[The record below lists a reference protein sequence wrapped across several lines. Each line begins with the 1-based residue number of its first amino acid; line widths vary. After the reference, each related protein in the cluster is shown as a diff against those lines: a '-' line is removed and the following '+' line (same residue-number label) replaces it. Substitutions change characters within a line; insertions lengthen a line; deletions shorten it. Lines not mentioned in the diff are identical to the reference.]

1 MQKILEKLGI
11 TQLNPMQQAS
21 HEAFR
26 RGGNMVLLSP
36 TGSGKTLAY
45 LLPLLQSMDPKAD
58 EVQALVL
65 VPSRELAMQTQQVAA
80 RAATGIR
87 SLAVY
92 GGRPAMDEHRQ
103 MNGLRPQ
110 LIIGTPGRMLD
121 HLQKGNITADGVR
134 CLVID
139 EFDKSLELGFQ
150 QEMQAVT
157 EYMPAKVRKVLLSA
171 TDSDKIPHFVG
182 EMGAA
187 VRLDFRG
194 EGEARERID
203 QYVVHSPVKD
213 KLETLAALLR
223 TRGRERSIVFLGY
236 RESVL
241 RVASFLARQGFAV
254 CDFHGGMD
262 QKTRERNLFRFA
274 SGCSNVLVSTD
285 LASRGLDIPDVD
297 NAIHYHLP
305 QDEATYTHRIGR
317 TARWDA
323 TGRSFLLLGP
333 EETFSSDVDLE
344 EYGIPERLPAV
355 LPPDWDTLYIG
366 RGKKDKLSRGDV
378 AGFMMKVAGLERDDL
393 GTIRLHDHH
402 AFVAVRRNRVTETL
416 ARIRNQK
423 IKGMK
428 TIIERIK
435 A

>member
-11 TQLNPMQQAS
+11 TRLNPMQEAS

-26 RGGNMVLLSP
+26 TGGNMVLLSP

-45 LLPLLQSMDPKAD
+45 LLPLLQSLSAD
-58 EVQALVL
+58 TDTVQAIVL
-65 VPSRELAMQTQQVAA
+65 VPSRELAVQTQQVAA
-80 RAATGIR
+80 RAATGVR

-103 MNGLRPQ
+103 MNGLRPHM
-110 LIIGTPGRMLD
+110 IIGTPGRMLD
-121 HLQKGNITADGVR
+121 HLQKGNIVADGVR

-150 QEMQAVT
+150 QEMAAVG
-157 EYMPAKVRKVLLSA
+157 EFMPKNVRKVLLSA
-171 TDSDKIPHFVG
+171 TDSDKIPHFIG
-182 EMGAA
+182 DMTRAT
-187 VRLDFRG
+187 RLDFRRD
-194 EGEARERID
+194 EEESRIEH
-203 QYVVHSPVKD
+203 YVVHSPVKD

-223 TRGRERSIVFLGY
+223 TRGQERSIVFLGY

-241 RVASFLARQGFAV
+241 RVATYLAHQGFAV
-254 CDFHGGMD
+254 SDFHGGMD
-262 QKTRERNLFRFA
+262 QKMRERNLFRFA

-285 LASRGLDIPDVD
+285 LASRGLDIPAVD

-305 QDEATYTHRIGR
+305 LDAATYTHRVGR

-323 TGRSFLLLGP
+323 TGRSFMILGP
-333 EETFSSDVDLE
+333 EESWDGVGLQDYVL
-344 EYGIPERLPAV
+344 PEHLPAV
-355 LPPDWDTLYIG
+355 MPPLWDTLYIG

-393 GTIRLHDHH
+393 GTIQLQDHH
-402 AFVAVRRNRVTETL
+402 AFVAVRRTRVTETL
-416 ARIRNQK
+416 ARVRNQK

-428 TIIERIK
+428 TLIERIK
-435 A
+435 V

>member
-1 MQKILEKLGI
+1 MQE
-11 TQLNPMQQAS
+11 AA

-26 RGGNMVLLSP
+26 AGGNMVLLSP

-45 LLPLLQSMDPKAD
+45 LLPLLQSLSAD
-58 EVQALVL
+58 TDAVQAIVL
-65 VPSRELAMQTQQVAA
+65 VPSRELAVQTQQVAA

-103 MNGLRPQ
+103 MNGLRPHV
-110 LIIGTPGRMLD
+110 IIGTPGRMLD
-121 HLQKGNITADGVR
+121 HLQKGNIVPDAVR

-150 QEMQAVT
+150 QEMQAVG
-157 EYMPAKVRKVLLSA
+157 ECLPAKVRKVLLSA
-171 TDSDKIPHFVG
+171 TDSDKIPHFIG
-182 EMGAA
+182 DMSRAT
-187 VRLDFRG
+187 RLDFR
-194 EGEARERID
+194 EDEEASRIEH
-203 QYVVHSPVKD
+203 YVVHSPAKD
-213 KLETLAALLR
+213 KLDTLAALLR
-223 TRGRERSIVFLGY
+223 TRGQERSIVFLGY

-241 RVASFLARQGFAV
+241 RVATFLARQGFAV
-254 CDFHGGMD
+254 SDFHGGMD
-262 QKTRERNLFRFA
+262 QKVRERNLFRFA

-285 LASRGLDIPDVD
+285 LASRGLDIPAVD

-305 QDEATYTHRIGR
+305 IDAATYTHRIGR

-333 EETFSSDVDLE
+333 EESWQGSEGLQD
-344 EYGIPERLPAV
+344 YAIPERLPAV
-355 LPPDWDTLYIG
+355 MPPLWDTLYIG

-378 AGFMMKVAGLERDDL
+378 AGFMMKVAGLSRDDL
-393 GTIRLHDHH
+393 GTIQLQDHH
-402 AFVAVRRNRVTETL
+402 AFVAVRRSRVTETL
-416 ARIRNQK
+416 ARVRNQK

-428 TIIERIK
+428 TLIERIK

>member
-1 MQKILEKLGI
+1 MQE
-11 TQLNPMQQAS
+11 AA

-26 RGGNMVLLSP
+26 AGGNMVLLSP

-45 LLPLLQSMDPKAD
+45 LLPLLQSLDANAD
-58 EVQALVL
+58 TVQAIVL
-65 VPSRELAMQTQQVAA
+65 VPSRELAVQTQQVAA

-103 MNGLRPQ
+103 MNGLRPHV
-110 LIIGTPGRMLD
+110 IIGTPGRMLD
-121 HLQKGNITADGVR
+121 HLQKGNIVADGVR

-157 EYMPAKVRKVLLSA
+157 DFMPKKVRKVLLSA
-171 TDSDKIPHFVG
+171 TDSEQIPRFIG
-182 EMGAA
+182 DMSAA
-187 VRLDFRG
+187 ARLDFRS
-194 EGEARERID
+194 EGEARERIE

-223 TRGRERSIVFLGY
+223 TRGQERSIVFLGY

-241 RVASFLARQGFAV
+241 RVATFLARQGFAV
-254 CDFHGGMD
+254 SDFHGGMD
-262 QKTRERNLFRFA
+262 QKVRERNLFRFA

-285 LASRGLDIPDVD
+285 LASRGLDIPAVD

-305 QDEATYTHRIGR
+305 IDAATYTHRIGR

-333 EETFSSDVDLE
+333 EESWQGSEGLQD
-344 EYGIPERLPAV
+344 YAIPERLPAV
-355 LPPDWDTLYIG
+355 MPPLWDTLYIG

-378 AGFMMKVAGLERDDL
+378 AGFMMKVAGLSRDDL
-393 GTIRLHDHH
+393 GSIQLQDHH
-402 AFVAVRRNRVTETL
+402 AFVAVRRSRVTETL
-416 ARIRNQK
+416 ARVRNQK

-428 TIIERIK
+428 TLIERIK